1 MTVKGLKVNSLNTSD
16 DVSGLILVSST
27 TIGSAVSSV
36 SVDSVFS
43 ATYNHYK
50 ILCQFNAFSAGD
62 VFHYRFRTSGTDN
75 TTSNYKYDGND
86 WYTSW
91 NPWSD
96 ANYGTSAGV
105 LHRYTRT
112 NGVHVS
118 IDLFNPFATNY
129 TSMVSMSNQVGQNA
143 SVNSAGGGF
152 IATTSFDGIKF
163 YPAAGTMTGGTIKV
177 YGYNN

>member
-16 DVSGLILVSST
+16 DVPGLVLVSST

-62 VFHYRFRTSGTDN
+62 VFYYRFRTSGTDN
-75 TTSNYKYDGND
+75 TTSNYRYQGND

-91 NPWSD
+91 NPWYNV
-96 ANYGTSAGV
+96 NYGNSFGV
-105 LHRYTRT
+105 IHRYTRT
-112 NGVHVS
+112 NGVHIS

-129 TSMVSMSNQVGQNA
+129 TSMVSMSTQVGEDPGFN
-143 SVNSAGGGF
+143 SVGGGF

-163 YPAAGTMTGGTIKV
+163 YPASGTMTGGTIKV